1 MTRPRSRAFYIS
13 ALLAAVGVPLFAVLV
28 IAQGQRRGA
37 TASAAPAP
45 PATPFEA
52 ATRALI
58 EGRYAEVD
66 TLADKLDT
74 KDPNVVALKA
84 RAAIARGLYA
94 QAEAAL
100 QTAATRAPSSEAAL
114 ELGLLQKLLSRAEAN
129 ATLSR
134 VAALAGTSRS
144 GAELARAGRALQALG
159 QFQDANG
166 AFRDAAAV
174 APTNPAIQTAWG
186 DLFLEKY
193 NNAEAV
199 KSYQDALK
207 ADPRWAP
214 ALIGG
219 ARALQD
225 DNPPQAAAL
234 IKRALEINPNSVDA
248 HVLLANQAVDADR
261 RAEAREL
268 LNKALGINPSSLDVH
283 SMLAA
288 LAAVEDKTQEF
299 ESEVAKVL
307 AVSPGHGEVYRMA
320 GELVAR
326 NYRFEEAV
334 ALTRRALTLA
344 PNDARALA
352 DLGAQLLRT
361 GDEAEARS
369 ALEASFKLDAF
380 DVVTLNALRLLDSL
394 DKFETIRDG
403 DLIVKLSKDEA
414 PVMKEYVI
422 ALAHEALTTMAKR
435 YEFTPKG
442 PILIEMFP
450 KHDDFAVRTVGLPG
464 MIGALGAC
472 FGQVV
477 TLDSP
482 KARPPGEFL
491 WEATLWHELGHV
503 ITLQM
508 SNQRVPRWLTEGIS
522 EYEERHHHREWAR
535 QMDFTFAALLNRGE
549 TIKLKDLNAA
559 FQDPKSISIAYY
571 QASLVVDHLIASFG
585 QAGLNKLVKA
595 YARGVDTETALKE
608 VLNTDFD
615 QLQIGFDQYVERA
628 FGNLQK
634 SLTVPKDVQ
643 PSKMPIEEL
652 RTLAMEN
659 PRSYPVQLA
668 YAAALRKA
676 GNADEAISVLERASA
691 LAPGAIGDDSPHA
704 QLAEIALEKKDRPRA
719 IAELTALFDA
729 DFQNVEAA
737 HHLAALLREAGVTDQ
752 AKLRPVYERI
762 VALDPFDGEAR
773 TALGRMALQRN
784 DAEFAAREFRTVI
797 ALKPIDPAVA
807 HTDLAESYLKA
818 GKRADAKRQ
827 TLAALEIAPT
837 YERAQDLLL
846 KLAEARP

>member
-1 MTRPRSRAFYIS
+1 
-13 ALLAAVGVPLFAVLV
+13 
-28 IAQGQRRGA
+28 
-37 TASAAPAP
+37 
-45 PATPFEA
+45 
-52 ATRALI
+52 
-58 EGRYAEVD
+58 
-66 TLADKLDT
+66 
-74 KDPNVVALKA
+74 
-84 RAAIARGLYA
+84 LYA
-94 QAEAAL
+94 PAEAAL
-100 QTAATRAPSSEAAL
+100 QAAASRAPSSEAAL

-134 VAALAGTSRS
+134 VAALADTSQN

-159 QFQDANG
+159 QFQDANA
-166 AFRDAAAV
+166 AFRDAAAA
-174 APTNPAIQTAWG
+174 APTSPAIQTAWG

-268 LNKALGINPSSLDVH
+268 LNKALAINPSSLDVH

-299 ESEVAKVL
+299 DTEVAKVL
-307 AVSPGHGEVYRMA
+307 AVSPRHGEVYRMA

-361 GDEAEARS
+361 GDEAEART

-422 ALAHEALTTMAKR
+422 ALAHDALATMAKR

-535 QMDFTFAALLNRGE
+535 QMDFTFATLLNRGE

-595 YARGVDTETALKE
+595 YARGVDTDTALKE

-615 QLQIGFDQYVERA
+615 QLQIGFDQYVERV
-628 FGNLQK
+628 FGSLQK

-643 PSKMPIEEL
+643 LGKAPIEEL
-652 RTLAMEN
+652 ATLAREN

-676 GNADEAISVLERASA
+676 GNADEAMQVLERASA

-704 QLAEIALEKKDRPRA
+704 QMAEIALEKKDRPRA
-719 IAELTALFDA
+719 IAELTAFLDA

-737 HHLAALLREAGVTDQ
+737 HHLAALLREAGVTDP

-762 VALDPFDGEAR
+762 VALDPFDGDAR